1 MNIWELIIVQ
11 PMTNILLFI
20 TMLVKNFGVAIILF
34 TLLIKLLTIPL
45 TAKQVKSRRE
55 MAELQNDPQYK
66 KIMEKYKDD
75 REKLALEQQRIY
87 KEKGISPF
95 SSCCHSFCKCQL
107 FLAFTNRLCE
117 RWRAHQLNC

>member
-11 PMTNILLFI
+11 PMTNILLVI
-20 TMLVKNFGVAIILF
+20 TILVKNFGIAIILF

-55 MAELQNDPQYK
+55 MADLQNDPQYK

-75 REKLALEQQRIY
+75 RE
-87 KEKGISPF
+87 
-95 SSCCHSFCKCQL
+95 
-107 FLAFTNRLCE
+107 N
-117 RWRAHQLNC
+117 

>member
-11 PMTNILLFI
+11 SMTNILLFI

-75 REKLALEQQRIY
+75 REKLALEQRV
-87 KEKGISPF
+87 S
-95 SSCCHSFCKCQL
+95 
-107 FLAFTNRLCE
+107 
-117 RWRAHQLNC
+117 